1 MVGQNGAI
9 DTVIDFRRSK
19 FSCHLNILQIDI
31 RWRKICGRSA
41 KNQIGDSIYLFFF
54 TISNKNF
61 AKGAQKTLHLAMP
74 DIGRRKK
81 KQHITMTFWLLPF
94 IRANNNRFIE

>member
-31 RWRKICGRSA
+31 RNIYASNMAFWMHHPMAMFGWGCFWDRSTFLAVEGTEVTSKLAEELPSSSTHLQMPCPITHLGEAGR
-41 KNQIGDSIYLFFF
+41 
-54 TISNKNF
+54 
-61 AKGAQKTLHLAMP
+61 
-74 DIGRRKK
+74 
-81 KQHITMTFWLLPF
+81 
-94 IRANNNRFIE
+94 